1 MERIPFKVTPA
12 TPGVFFRAVPA
23 EEAGEWLIVLV
34 NYNADPV
41 KLKFEGAR
49 NLTDLIAEKSTAPE
63 FELKPM
69 QILLLRAE
77 QPVPR
82 GGAAA
87 HFYGKDRNSFRAAS
101 S

>member
-1 MERIPFKVTPA
+1 MICCWNDHI
-12 TPGVFFRAVPA
+12 PGVSRHR
-23 EEAGEWLIVLV
+23 
-34 NYNADPV
+34 
-41 KLKFEGAR
+41 K
-49 NLTDLIAEKSTAPE
+49 
-63 FELKPM
+63 KPM